1 MLDPT
6 PPTFGIEAVSV
17 TKRFGG
23 VTALDDVSLRVRA
36 GSFHALLGENGAG
49 KSTLVKCLMGYYRAD
64 AGEIILGDHQ
74 QIIDSPR
81 TAHDLGLGMVY
92 QHFTLVPS
100 MTIAEN
106 FVLGKTQLPA
116 VLNWREELARLER
129 FFAAM
134 PFRVPLDIPASALA
148 AGEKQKAEIT
158 RQLYLGRRFLI
169 LDEPT
174 SVLTPDEAD
183 EMLGLLKRMTRDGR
197 LTVLMI
203 THKLREVM
211 AFADEV
217 SVLRR
222 GRYVGGGKIGEIGP
236 GDCAELML
244 GNAEIRRLADR
255 SGVPGVP
262 TLEIAGLSADDDRG
276 HPACRDIDI
285 VVRAGEIVGIAGVSG
300 NGQRELVEA
309 LDGQRPPSGGTVRV
323 HGKPYHARRDQ
334 MHDARFYC
342 LPEEPLRNAC
352 VAGMSVAENLVM
364 RDFDRPPFAF
374 GGWWL
379 RPGSFRAAAARL
391 VERYRIKTASLDA
404 PIGTLSGGNVQR
416 CVLARELGGDVAA
429 LVVANPCFGLDMA
442 AVAEIHAQ
450 LMEARNR
457 GAAILLVSEDLDEL
471 LELSDR
477 ILVMF
482 NGRLVHE
489 TATATTD
496 RAAIGR
502 HMAGH

>member
-222 GRYVGGGKIGEIGP
+222 GRYVGAAKS
-236 GDCAELML
+236 A
-244 GNAEIRRLADR
+244 R
-255 SGVPGVP
+255 SGLATAPSSCSAMP
-262 TLEIAGLSADDDRG
+262 RSAASPIAAAFR
-276 HPACRDIDI
+276 ACRRWRSPGCPPMTIAAI
-285 VVRAGEIVGIAGVSG
+285 WRAATSTSWCAPA
-300 NGQRELVEA
+300 RSSA
-309 LDGQRPPSGGTVRV
+309 LPGCRATASASWSRRSTDSVRPPAVPCAS
-323 HGKPYHARRDQ
+323 
-334 MHDARFYC
+334 
-342 LPEEPLRNAC
+342 
-352 VAGMSVAENLVM
+352 
-364 RDFDRPPFAF
+364 
-374 GGWWL
+374 
-379 RPGSFRAAAARL
+379 
-391 VERYRIKTASLDA
+391 TAS
-404 PIGTLSGGNVQR
+404 PI
-416 CVLARELGGDVAA
+416 
-429 LVVANPCFGLDMA
+429 M
-442 AVAEIHAQ
+442 
-450 LMEARNR
+450 R
-457 GAAILLVSEDLDEL
+457 GATRCTMRGS
-471 LELSDR
+471 
-477 ILVMF
+477 
-482 NGRLVHE
+482 
-489 TATATTD
+489 TACRRSRCATP
-496 RAAIGR
+496 ASPA
-502 HMAGH
+502 